1 MNIIIAEPT
10 GHGKLAHYS
19 FNLCNALVS
28 AGQFVT
34 LITAEDYELKGERAD
49 FTIKRFF
56 PSRRLFLTKY
66 RELFKIITRGNADVL
81 HFQWEIGRASCRERV

>member
-49 FTIKRFF
+49 FK
-56 PSRRLFLTKY
+56 
-66 RELFKIITRGNADVL
+66 
-81 HFQWEIGRASCRERV
+81 IGRAHV